1 MSKMKRFVSFYEMG
15 YDCEFYDSAGNRH
28 LDNRF
33 IGVYGDPDD
42 GWTLAYCD
50 STTGEIHFQDIFQYV
65 DGEKILVDIEIVV
78 LENAEL
84 LS

>member
-1 MSKMKRFVSFYEMG
+1 MNKFVSFYDMG
-15 YDCEFYDSAGNRH
+15 YDTEFYNSEEIKH

-33 IGVYGDPDD
+33 VGIHGSHDD

-50 STTGEIHFQDIFQYV
+50 STTCEIYEQDIFEEI
-65 DGEKILVDIEIVV
+65 DGKKMLVDIDTIVT
-78 LENAEL
+78 ENAEL

>member
-1 MSKMKRFVSFYEMG
+1 MKRFVSFYEMG
-15 YDCEFYDSAGNRH
+15 YDAEFYDIIGNKH

-33 IGVYGDPDD
+33 IGIYGSHDD

-50 STTGEIHFQDIFQYV
+50 SSTGEIHEEFIFCIV
-65 DGEKILVDIEIVV
+65 DGEWTLVDVKTVIE
-78 LENAEL
+78 ENSEL

>member
-1 MSKMKRFVSFYEMG
+1 MKRFISFYDMG
-15 YDCEFYDSAGNRH
+15 YDTEFYDSEGIKH

-33 IGVYGDPDD
+33 VGIYGSPDD

-50 STTGEIHFQDIFQYV
+50 STTGEIYEQDIFEEI
-65 DGEKILVDIEIVV
+65 DGKKMLIDVETIIT
-78 LENAEL
+78 ENSEL

>member
-1 MSKMKRFVSFYEMG
+1 MD
-15 YDCEFYDSAGNRH
+15 YDTEFYNSEGIKH

-50 STTGEIHFQDIFQYV
+50 STTAEIYEQDIFQYV

-78 LENAEL
+78 LENSEL